1 MLKATGSLKSV
12 QCYFHEIYKRYSCQQ
27 QLQQG
32 LATLSNSDTI
42 KENVLITLLIIPRIP
57 TALIWAGHVNLHT
70 VEPCYTYIRLYNT
83 THIASVI
90 LWYQFIP
97 YC

>member
-1 MLKATGSLKSV
+1 MA
-12 QCYFHEIYKRYSCQQ
+12 QCYCHEIYKSYGCPQ
-27 QLQQG
+27 QLQLG

-42 KENVLITLLIIPRIP
+42 KENVLITLSIIPRIL
-57 TALIWAGHVNLHT
+57 TALITAGHVNLHT
-70 VEPCYTYIRLYNT
+70 VEPCYTYIASYNT
-83 THIASVI
+83 SHIVSAI